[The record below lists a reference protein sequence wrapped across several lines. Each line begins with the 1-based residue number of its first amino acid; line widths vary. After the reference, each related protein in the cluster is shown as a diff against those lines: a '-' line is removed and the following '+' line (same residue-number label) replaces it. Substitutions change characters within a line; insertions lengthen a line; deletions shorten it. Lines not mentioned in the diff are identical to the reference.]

1 MVSAMIK
8 TFRRKIRRINKSV
21 VVTIPKY
28 IVEGEKLT
36 LGQEYEFIIRIPEP
50 KKE

>member
-1 MVSAMIK
+1 MVSIMIK

-28 IVEGEKLT
+28 IIEGEKLT
-36 LGQEYEFIIRIPEP
+36 VGQEHDFIIRIPD
-50 KKE
+50 KEK